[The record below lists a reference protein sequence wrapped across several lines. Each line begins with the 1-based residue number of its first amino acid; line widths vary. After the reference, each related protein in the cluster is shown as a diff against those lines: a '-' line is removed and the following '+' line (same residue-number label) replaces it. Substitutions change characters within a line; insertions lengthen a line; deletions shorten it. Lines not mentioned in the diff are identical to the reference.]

1 VSKELTRCKGCQA
14 PIQFLPG
21 AGSRLCPFCGYINL
35 VREQRLAV
43 PSLELKTDEVFHK
56 IQKGDLKGAL
66 SLAESLLDPQI
77 QGVRLAYYRAC
88 VLLSLEQ
95 VTEAVYALIDLT
107 GLDAPQPLRADTQA
121 SLAAALFAADRQ
133 EEALKSIERCL
144 RLVENHPRAQ
154 FTKAKI
160 LMEMDRLTEAA
171 DVLETTI
178 PLIAQRWKITFP
190 PRPSSMLM
198 LLARIFIR
206 QERPNKAVVP
216 LENLLL
222 QVSAASLPTVARAI
236 KMLGFNYLDTR
247 RNKEEGLTLIRQ
259 GALLDPNNQ
268 LGLLDSLKSA
278 VEKFDENY
286 AEEIKGY
293 SEKRAEILSEIKDV
307 LRLDEKLSFEPDN
320 LNPDTA
326 LSTLHPDAD
335 QRTDILEKAAR
346 RLDINFF
353 DRGTL
358 YPLET
363 IEDFRRWIVAWRAR
377 QYIKRLK
384 RDQLEQ
390 ERIDKLKAVREHNQ
404 TRSSFHRQ
412 KDRVDGQRK
421 SKKRRIVRLT
431 LIVLLC
437 SVVIMVVFI
446 AMFGDRLFD
455 RFEGQLVKID
465 CAAGNE
471 HPPCTL
477 VVSTGQAGRARYLD
491 RTANDSFFSRLVSS
505 WLDQR
510 VQKDGLLLYPLDFPW
525 GDISVKQYKK
535 CFGKQISKTRF
546 SFTPNC
552 KISDPKK

>member
-1 VSKELTRCKGCQA
+1 VSKELTRCKGCHA

-66 SLAESLLDPQI
+66 SQAESLLDPQI

-88 VLLSLEQ
+88 VLLRLEQ
-95 VTEAVYALIDLT
+95 ITEAVYAFIDLT

-133 EEALKSIERCL
+133 EEALEAIERCL
-144 RLVENHPRAQ
+144 RLVENHPRAM

-160 LMEMDRLTEAA
+160 LMEMDRLSEAA
-171 DVLETTI
+171 DVLESTI
-178 PLIAQRWKITFP
+178 PLLTQRWKTTFP

-198 LLARIFIR
+198 LLARIYIR
-206 QERPNKAVVP
+206 QERPNKAVIP

-259 GALLDPNNQ
+259 GALLDPQNQ

-278 VEKFDENY
+278 VEKFNESYADEM
-286 AEEIKGY
+286 KGY
-293 SEKRAEILSEIKDV
+293 SEKRAEIFSEIKDV
-307 LRLDEKLSFEPDN
+307 LRLDDKISFKPDQVR
-320 LNPDTA
+320 PETA
-326 LSTLHPDAD
+326 LSTLHPEAD
-335 QRTDILEKAAR
+335 QRTDVLEKAAR

-363 IEDFRRWIVAWRAR
+363 FEDFRRWIVAWRAR

-412 KDRVDGQRK
+412 KARVDNQRK
-421 SKKRRIVRLT
+421 SKKRFVIRLI
-431 LIVLLC
+431 LIVLL
-437 SVVIMVVFI
+437 STIVMSVVFI
-446 AMFGDRLFD
+446 AMFGDRYFD
-455 RFEGQLVKID
+455 HFKGQLVKIE
-465 CAAGNE
+465 CAGGNE

-477 VVSTGQAGRARYLD
+477 HVSTGQAGRARYLD
-491 RTANDSFFSRLVSS
+491 RTANDSFFSRLASS

-510 VQKDGLLLYPLDFPW
+510 VQKNGLLLYPLDFPW
-525 GDISVKQYKK
+525 GDISAKQYRK
-535 CFGKQISKTRF
+535 CFMKQISKTRF
-546 SFTPNC
+546 TFTPDC
-552 KISDPKK
+552 RIQDPKK